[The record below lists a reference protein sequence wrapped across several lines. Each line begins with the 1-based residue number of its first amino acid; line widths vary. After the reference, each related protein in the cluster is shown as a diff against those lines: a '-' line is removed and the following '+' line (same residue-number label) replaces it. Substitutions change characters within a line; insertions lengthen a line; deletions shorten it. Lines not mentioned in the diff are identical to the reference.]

1 MMRTTGRAANPE
13 IERVVNRLIAEDTQY
28 DQRENRSS
36 LRHKFIR
43 AVDLQLRES
52 GRDLTAF
59 SRNLSADGIGVI
71 TNEFVPEGEMAVIS
85 IAQLGPG
92 KVLLLGK
99 CKWCKSYGDN
109 WFLSGWQF
117 INLKR

>member
-1 MMRTTGRAANPE
+1 MRATGRAANPE
-13 IERVVNRLIAEDTQY
+13 IERTVNRLIAEDTQY
-28 DQRENRSS
+28 DRIENRSS

-43 AVDLQLRES
+43 AVDLQLRDS
-52 GRDLTAF
+52 GREIPAF

-71 TNEFVPEGEMAVIS
+71 TNEMVAEGEMAVIS
-85 IAQLGPG
+85 IAPLGQG
-92 KVLLLGK
+92 EVLLLGK
-99 CKWCKSYGDN
+99 CRWCKSYGEN